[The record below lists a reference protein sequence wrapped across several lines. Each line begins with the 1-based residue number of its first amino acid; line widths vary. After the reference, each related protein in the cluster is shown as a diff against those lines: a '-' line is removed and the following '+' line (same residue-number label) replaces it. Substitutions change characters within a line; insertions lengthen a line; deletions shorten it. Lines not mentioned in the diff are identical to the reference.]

1 MPTPYSACSG
11 SSLLN
16 NVAWFCGNAP
26 DRTSLVQ
33 LLSPND
39 FDLYDM
45 HGNVWEWCND
55 WYDASYDAGQT
66 TDPTGPAAAVGDYDR
81 VTRGGSWFSEQ
92 LACRSANRY
101 PYASLPWTGFRP
113 VRSLP

>member
-1 MPTPYSACSG
+1 
-11 SSLLN
+11 
-16 NVAWFCGNAP
+16 VAWFCGNAP